1 MSYDLGDVVPL
12 GTTVRDASG
21 ALANAGTM
29 AVTITLP
36 DNTTTTVPSVAPAST
51 GTYAY
56 DYAAVQAGRHT
67 VRWVATG
74 VNAGAYVDV
83 FDVREAA
90 PPMLVSLASA
100 KAKLDIPATDSSSD
114 EELREFIEATT
125 AAVEF
130 FVGPVARRTVQQV
143 VRGDRDAWVLHTTP
157 VLAVTAITPLQ
168 TWQQAIDPSV
178 LDVDT
183 HTGILRRTD
192 GLWFFSGDYRV
203 TYAAGRAL
211 VPPNVSL
218 AARLI
223 LQHLWRTNFGA
234 SRGLAGIGGGED
246 FLATEQVPGFGYA
259 IPNRALQLLQADRDP
274 GGFA

>member
-1 MSYDLGDVVPL
+1 MSYDLGAVVPL
-12 GTTVRDASG
+12 GTTVRDSTG
-21 ALANAGTM
+21 ALANAGNM
-29 AVTITLP
+29 AVTVTLP
-36 DNTTTTVPSVAPAST
+36 DGTTTTVGSVTPAST
-51 GTYAY
+51 GVYAY
-56 DYAAVQAGRHT
+56 DYPTTLAGRHA

-74 VNAGAYVDV
+74 LNAGAYTDV

-90 PPMLVSLASA
+90 PAQLFSLASA
-100 KAKLDIPATDSSSD
+100 KAKLDIPATSTSSD

-130 FVGPVARRTVQQV
+130 FVGPVVRRTVQQV
-143 VRGDRDAWVLHTTP
+143 VCGDREAWVLHTTP
-157 VLAVTAITPLQ
+157 VLAVTAITPVQ
-168 TWQQAIDPSV
+168 TWQQAIDVSV
-178 LDVDT
+178 LDLDA

-203 TYAAGRAL
+203 TYTAGRAM

-218 AARLI
+218 AAKLI
-223 LQHLWRTNFGA
+223 LQHMWRTNYGA

-246 FLATEQVPGFGYA
+246 FSVTEAVPGLGYA
-259 IPNRALQLLQADRDP
+259 IPNRALQLLQADRDV

>member
-1 MSYDLGDVVPL
+1 VSYDLGAVVPL
-12 GTTVRDASG
+12 GTTVRDSSG
-21 ALANAGTM
+21 ALANAGNM
-29 AVTITLP
+29 ALTITLP
-36 DNTTTTVPSVAPAST
+36 DQTTVSVPAVAPTST

-56 DYAAVQAGRHT
+56 DYPSVQAGRHT

-74 VNAGAYVDV
+74 VNAGAFVDV

-90 PPMLVSLASA
+90 PPMLFSLASA
-100 KAKLDIPATDSSSD
+100 KDKLDIPATSTGDD

-143 VRGDRDAWVLHTTP
+143 VQGDREAWVLHTTP

-168 TWQQAIDPSV
+168 SWQQAIDVSA

-192 GLWFFSGDYRV
+192 WLWFYSGDYRV
-203 TYAAGRAL
+203 TYSAGRAI
-211 VPPNVSL
+211 VPANVSL
-218 AARLI
+218 AAKLI
-223 LQHLWRTNFGA
+223 LQHLWRTKYGA
-234 SRGLAGIGGGED
+234 ARGVSSSDD

>member
-1 MSYDLGDVVPL
+1 MSFDLGD
-12 GTTVRDASG
+12 TVRLTAECRDAG
-21 ALANAGTM
+21 GTLTNATA
-29 AVTITLP
+29 AVLTITLP
-36 DNTTTTVPSVAPAST
+36 DGTTTTPAVTNPPAVTGQYTLDYVP
-51 GTYAY
+51 
-56 DYAAVQAGRHT
+56 VQAGRHT
-67 VRWVATG
+67 VRWVFTAPG
-74 VNAGAYVDV
+74 SAYTDV
-83 FDVREAA
+83 FDVRESA
-90 PPMLVSLASA
+90 PPMLFSLASA
-100 KAKLDIPATDSSSD
+100 KSKLDIPATSTGDD

-143 VRGDRDAWVLHTTP
+143 VQGDRQAWVLHTTP
-157 VLAVTAITPLQ
+157 VLTVSAITPLQ
-168 TWQQAIDPSV
+168 SWQQAIDVSA

-192 GLWFFSGDYRV
+192 WLWFFSGDYRV
-203 TYAAGRAL
+203 TYSAGRAI

-218 AARLI
+218 AAKLI

-234 SRGLAGIGGGED
+234 ARGVSSSDD

>member
-1 MSYDLGDVVPL
+1 MSYDLGAVVPL
-12 GTTVRDASG
+12 GTTVRDSSG
-21 ALANAGTM
+21 ALANAGNM
-29 AVTITLP
+29 ALTITLP
-36 DNTTTTVPSVAPAST
+36 DQTTVSVPAVAPTST

-56 DYAAVQAGRHT
+56 DYPSVQAGRHT

-74 VNAGAYVDV
+74 VNAGAFVDV

-90 PPMLVSLASA
+90 PPMLFSLASA
-100 KAKLDIPATDSSSD
+100 KDKLDIPATSTGDD

-143 VRGDRDAWVLHTTP
+143 VQGDREAWVLHTTP

-168 TWQQAIDPSV
+168 SWQQAIDVSA

-192 GLWFFSGDYRV
+192 WLWFYSGDYRV
-203 TYAAGRAL
+203 TYSAGRAI
-211 VPPNVSL
+211 VPANVSL
-218 AARLI
+218 AAKLI
-223 LQHLWRTNFGA
+223 LQHLWRTKYGA
-234 SRGLAGIGGGED
+234 ARGVSSSDD

>member
-12 GTTVRDASG
+12 STTVKDASG
-21 ALANAGTM
+21 APADAGTM
-29 AVTITLP
+29 ALTITLP
-36 DNTTTTVPSVAPAST
+36 DASVVTVPSVVPTST
-51 GTYAY
+51 GQYAY
-56 DYAAVQAGRHT
+56 SYATTQAGRHS
-67 VRWVATG
+67 VRWLATG
-74 VNAGAYVDV
+74 ANACAHTDV
-83 FDVREAA
+83 FNVREAL
-90 PPMLVSLASA
+90 PPMLFSLAEA
-100 KAKLDIPATDSSSD
+100 KTKLDWPASD
-114 EELREFIEATT
+114 TSRDDELREFIEATT

-143 VRGDRDAWVLHTTP
+143 LCGGRDTWVLHTTP

-168 TWQQAIDPSV
+168 TWQQAISVGV
-178 LDVDT
+178 LDIDAN
-183 HTGILRRTD
+183 TGILRRTD
-192 GLWFFSGDYRV
+192 NLCFYPGDYRV
-203 TYAAGRAL
+203 TYTAGRAI

-223 LQHLWRTNFGA
+223 LQHLWRTNYGA
-234 SRGLAGIGGGED
+234 SRAAAGLGGGDD

>member
-12 GTTVRDASG
+12 STTVTDGSG
-21 ALANAGTM
+21 APANAGNM
-29 AVTITLP
+29 ALTITLP
-36 DNTTTTVPSVAPAST
+36 DSSTVTVASVTAAPT
-51 GTYAY
+51 GSYAY
-56 DYAAVQAGRHT
+56 AYPTTQAGRHT
-67 VRWVATG
+67 VRWLATG
-74 VNAGAYVDV
+74 ANARAYVDV

-90 PPMLVSLASA
+90 PPMLFSLASA
-100 KAKLDIPATDSSSD
+100 KAKLDIPATSTGDD

-143 VRGDRDAWVLHTTP
+143 VCGDREAWVLHTTP

-168 TWQQAIDPSV
+168 SWQQAIDVGV

-192 GLWFFSGDYRV
+192 WLWFFSGDYRV
-203 TYAAGRAL
+203 TYTAGRAI

-218 AARLI
+218 AAKLI

-234 SRGLAGIGGGED
+234 SRGLSGVGGGDD

>member
-1 MSYDLGDVVPL
+1 VSYDLGAVVPL
-12 GTTVRDASG
+12 GATVRDASG
-21 ALANAGTM
+21 ALANAGNM
-29 AVTITLP
+29 ALTVTLP
-36 DNTTTTVPSVAPAST
+36 DQTTLSVPTVAPTST

-56 DYAAVQAGRHT
+56 DYPSVQAGRHT

-90 PPMLVSLASA
+90 PPMLFSLASA
-100 KAKLDIPATDSSSD
+100 KAKLDIPATSTGDD

-143 VRGDRDAWVLHTTP
+143 VQGDREAWLLHTTP

-168 TWQQAIDPSV
+168 SWQQAIDVSV
-178 LDVDT
+178 LDVDGR
-183 HTGILRRTD
+183 TGILRRTD
-192 GLWFFSGDYRV
+192 WLWFFSGDYRV
-203 TYAAGRAL
+203 TYTAGRAI

-218 AARLI
+218 AAKLI

-234 SRGLAGIGGGED
+234 ARGPSVSDD

-259 IPNRALQLLQADRDP
+259 IPNRALQLLQGDRQLE
-274 GGFA
+274 GFA